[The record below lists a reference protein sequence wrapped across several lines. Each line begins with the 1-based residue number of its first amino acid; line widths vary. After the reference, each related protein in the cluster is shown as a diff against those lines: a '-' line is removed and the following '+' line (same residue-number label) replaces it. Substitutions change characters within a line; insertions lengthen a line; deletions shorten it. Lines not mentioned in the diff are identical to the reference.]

1 MPLAKAA
8 AAAFVVFG
16 TGTADPAGKIPRMLR
31 SLALALSP
39 LALALSL
46 VVAVAGSAAN
56 SITGGQDFGVAQDAP
71 IMKVVE

>member
-1 MPLAKAA
+1 
-8 AAAFVVFG
+8 
-16 TGTADPAGKIPRMLR
+16 
-31 SLALALSP
+31 
-39 LALALSL
+39 